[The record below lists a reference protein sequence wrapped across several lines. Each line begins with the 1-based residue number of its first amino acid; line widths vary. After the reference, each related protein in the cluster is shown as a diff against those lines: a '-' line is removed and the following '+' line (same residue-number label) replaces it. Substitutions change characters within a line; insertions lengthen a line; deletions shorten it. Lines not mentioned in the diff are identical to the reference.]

1 MNTADAR
8 TLPGPVVRLLAIF
21 CVAGF
26 WLLPFSPL
34 AAIGAVSMTR
44 GRSDWTR
51 KFAVVGAV
59 LCIAQT
65 AIMSLLFVL
74 ACLQTALV
82 KRPNLLR
89 AALRQ
94 VSNDLP
100 GKRIRQWKTEG

>member
-8 TLPGPVVRLLAIF
+8 TLPGPLVKLLAVF
-21 CVAGF
+21 CVTCF

-34 AAIGAVSMTR
+34 AVISAVSLTR

-51 KFAVVGAV
+51 KFALSGAI

-74 ACLQTALV
+74 ACLQV
-82 KRPNLLR
+82 RR
-89 AALRQ
+89 
-94 VSNDLP
+94 
-100 GKRIRQWKTEG
+100 